1 MNILDRI
8 HETKRQ
14 EVASLPSGA
23 TDADRLATQLETRG
37 RRDFMRALQHPPKG
51 QVALIAEIKKASP
64 SKGIIC
70 PDFDPEAIARSYE
83 QAGASCLSVLTDE
96 TYFQGSLDYLR
107 RVREVVQLPL
117 LRKDFMIDPRQ
128 IEQAIAYGADAIL
141 LIVAMLEQQTLRQ
154 LHDLATQ
161 AGLAALVEVHDEEE
175 LKRAIDL
182 GAKLVGVNNRNLKD
196 FTVNLSTTHQL
207 AARWESWGKPKD
219 ALLVAESGLSSA
231 QDVRQVHQGGAAA
244 ILVGESLM
252 RDPSAIPLRVAELLA

>member
-1 MNILDRI
+1 M
-8 HETKRQ
+8 
-14 EVASLPSGA
+14 
-23 TDADRLATQLETRG
+23 
-37 RRDFMRALQHPPKG
+37 
-51 QVALIAEIKKASP
+51 ALIAEIKKASP

-161 AGLAALVEVHDEEE
+161 AGLTALVEVHDEEE
-175 LKRAIDL
+175 LAGHRP
-182 GAKLVGVNNRNLKD
+182 GAKLVGINNRNLKD

-207 AARWESWGKPKD
+207 AARWGLGQTEGCAAGCRKWSFFS
-219 ALLVAESGLSSA
+219 SGCA
-231 QDVRQVHQGGAAA
+231 
-244 ILVGESLM
+244 
-252 RDPSAIPLRVAELLA
+252 PSAPRWGSSHPRGRIPDARSICHPSQGRGIVGIIFVVSFAFSP

>member
-1 MNILDRI
+1 M
-8 HETKRQ
+8 
-14 EVASLPSGA
+14 
-23 TDADRLATQLETRG
+23 
-37 RRDFMRALQHPPKG
+37 
-51 QVALIAEIKKASP
+51 ALIAEIKKASP

-96 TYFQGSLDYLR
+96 TYFQGSVDYLR

-128 IEQAIAYGADAIL
+128 IEQAIAYGADAFL

>member
-1 MNILDRI
+1 M
-8 HETKRQ
+8 
-14 EVASLPSGA
+14 
-23 TDADRLATQLETRG
+23 
-37 RRDFMRALQHPPKG
+37 
-51 QVALIAEIKKASP
+51 
-64 SKGIIC
+64 
-70 PDFDPEAIARSYE
+70 
-83 QAGASCLSVLTDE
+83 TDE

-141 LIVAMLEQQTLRQ
+141 LIVAMLEQETLRE

-244 ILVGESLM
+244 ILVGESL
-252 RDPSAIPLRVAELLA
+252 SHIHI

>member
-1 MNILDRI
+1 
-8 HETKRQ
+8 
-14 EVASLPSGA
+14 
-23 TDADRLATQLETRG
+23 
-37 RRDFMRALQHPPKG
+37 
-51 QVALIAEIKKASP
+51 VALIAEIKKASP

-141 LIVAMLEQQTLRQ
+141 LIVAMLEQETLRE

-175 LKRAIDL
+175 LQRAIDL

>member
-23 TDADRLATQLETRG
+23 TDADRLAAQLETRG
-37 RRDFMRALQHPPKG
+37 RRDVLHALRHPPKG

-96 TYFQGSLDYLR
+96 TYFQGSLEYLR

-141 LIVAMLEQQTLRQ
+141 LIVAMLEQETLRQ

-161 AGLAALVEVHDEEE
+161 AGLTALVEVHDEEE

>member
-1 MNILDRI
+1 M
-8 HETKRQ
+8 
-14 EVASLPSGA
+14 
-23 TDADRLATQLETRG
+23 
-37 RRDFMRALQHPPKG
+37 
-51 QVALIAEIKKASP
+51 ALIAEIKKASP

-141 LIVAMLEQQTLRQ
+141 LIVAMLEQETLRQ

>member
-1 MNILDRI
+1 
-8 HETKRQ
+8 
-14 EVASLPSGA
+14 
-23 TDADRLATQLETRG
+23 
-37 RRDFMRALQHPPKG
+37 
-51 QVALIAEIKKASP
+51 
-64 SKGIIC
+64 
-70 PDFDPEAIARSYE
+70 
-83 QAGASCLSVLTDE
+83 
-96 TYFQGSLDYLR
+96 
-107 RVREVVQLPL
+107 
-117 LRKDFMIDPRQ
+117 MIDPRQ

>member
-1 MNILDRI
+1 M
-8 HETKRQ
+8 H
-14 EVASLPSGA
+14 
-23 TDADRLATQLETRG
+23 
-37 RRDFMRALQHPPKG
+37 ALRHPPKG

-141 LIVAMLEQQTLRQ
+141 LIVAMLEQETLRQ

-161 AGLAALVEVHDEEE
+161 AGLTALVEVHDEEE

-244 ILVGESLM
+244 ILAGESLM

>member
-1 MNILDRI
+1 M
-8 HETKRQ
+8 
-14 EVASLPSGA
+14 
-23 TDADRLATQLETRG
+23 
-37 RRDFMRALQHPPKG
+37 
-51 QVALIAEIKKASP
+51 
-64 SKGIIC
+64 
-70 PDFDPEAIARSYE
+70 
-83 QAGASCLSVLTDE
+83 
-96 TYFQGSLDYLR
+96 DYLR

-161 AGLAALVEVHDEEE
+161 VGLAALVEVHDEEE

>member
-1 MNILDRI
+1 
-8 HETKRQ
+8 
-14 EVASLPSGA
+14 
-23 TDADRLATQLETRG
+23 
-37 RRDFMRALQHPPKG
+37 MRKS
-51 QVALIAEIKKASP
+51 KASP

-96 TYFQGSLDYLR
+96 TYFQGSLDALR

-141 LIVAMLEQQTLRQ
+141 LIVAMLEQETLRQ

-161 AGLAALVEVHDEEE
+161 AGLTALVEVHDEEE

-244 ILVGESLM
+244 ILVGESRCAIHL
-252 RDPSAIPLRVAELLA
+252 PSLSGSRNCWHNLCCVFCVFAVSYLPLAYEIGDYLFAWRAHARCRYSLACRAGLSHQLLRLPRY

>member
-23 TDADRLATQLETRG
+23 TDADRLAAQLETRG
-37 RRDFMRALQHPPKG
+37 RRDFMHALRHPPKG

-83 QAGASCLSVLTDE
+83 EAGASCLSVLTDE

-107 RVREVVQLPL
+107 RVREVVKLPL

-141 LIVAMLEQQTLRQ
+141 LIVAMLEQETLRQ

-161 AGLAALVEVHDEEE
+161 AGLAALVEVHDEDE

>member
-1 MNILDRI
+1 M
-8 HETKRQ
+8 
-14 EVASLPSGA
+14 
-23 TDADRLATQLETRG
+23 
-37 RRDFMRALQHPPKG
+37 
-51 QVALIAEIKKASP
+51 IAEIKKASP

-141 LIVAMLEQQTLRQ
+141 LIVAMLEQETLRQ

-207 AARWESWGKPKD
+207 AARWESWGKPKV
-219 ALLVAESGLSSA
+219 AMLVAESGISSA
-231 QDVRQVHQGGAAA
+231 QDVSQVPQGGAVD